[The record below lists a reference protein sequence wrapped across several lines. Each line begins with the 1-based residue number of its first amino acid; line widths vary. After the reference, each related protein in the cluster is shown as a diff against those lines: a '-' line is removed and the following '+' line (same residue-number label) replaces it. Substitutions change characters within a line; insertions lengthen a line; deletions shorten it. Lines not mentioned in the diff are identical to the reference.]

1 MAETTTCS
9 LKILISPFSIV
20 EVGKLLSAKGQRV
33 TTLGFEGN
41 VVSLTAIQLFHC
53 NGKAATDNSST
64 NGRGYVQIQFY
75 LQ

>member
-1 MAETTTCS
+1 MAETTICS

-20 EVGKLLSAKGQRV
+20 EVSKLLSAKGQRV

-41 VVSLTAIQLFHC
+41 VVSLAATQLFHC
-53 NGKAATDNSST
+53 NVKAATDNLST
-64 NGRGYVQIQFY
+64 NGRGRVQIQFY